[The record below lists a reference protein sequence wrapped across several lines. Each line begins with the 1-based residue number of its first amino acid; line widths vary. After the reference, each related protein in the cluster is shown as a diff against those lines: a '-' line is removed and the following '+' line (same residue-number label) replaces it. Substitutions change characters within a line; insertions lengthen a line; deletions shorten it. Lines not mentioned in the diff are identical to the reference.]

1 MFGIKS
7 FNNPNLVQQVI
18 LLLVLCIL
26 TIFKTPQLF
35 RKASN
40 IGRVDQTSNRLSF
53 LSPGEKS
60 DEKDKKKTL
69 FGNSSSRDA
78 SPTPAKRED
87 QVGVLFVFNQCQPLA
102 FMQITGHRNG
112 ATLARYTL
120 LQRSLKHCNQSYHFW
135 AALIIHHFW
144 QTMTIN
150 KLYTSHIP
158 IQIHVHKNFYTIS
171 IFLSGKTFQKG
182 KLN

>member
-1 MFGIKS
+1 M
-7 FNNPNLVQQVI
+7 I

-40 IGRVDQTSNRLSF
+40 IGRVDQTSNIGRVDQSSNIWRVDQTSNIGRVDQTSNIGRVDQSSNIGRVDQTSNIGRVDQTSNIGRVDQTSNRLNV

-78 SPTPAKRED
+78 SPTPVKRED

-112 ATLARYTL
+112 VTLARYTL
-120 LQRSLKHCNQSYHFW
+120 LH
-135 AALIIHHFW
+135 
-144 QTMTIN
+144 T
-150 KLYTSHIP
+150 
-158 IQIHVHKNFYTIS
+158 
-171 IFLSGKTFQKG
+171 
-182 KLN
+182 